1 MTATLSPNPASIPE
15 RSLRMLAISANL
27 LPEEVTDARRT
38 RKIRL
43 VVASAVAGLAAVVA
57 AWYGLAAYQTAAAES
72 EVAALQDRAASLRSQ
87 QNQFTEL
94 AGVQTQ
100 STAIEAELR
109 KLMRTDQRWADLLT
123 AAEKAAPAGV
133 KLMVVNATA
142 TSGKPVSGAAAAAAN
157 GGLPNTS
164 GQTLAG
170 TLTLT
175 GSAPDKPAVAAYVT
189 ALRKATGVVN
199 VELVSATKDDQGR
212 MSFTVDAAVS
222 TKLAGTRFTPQ
233 GGK

>member
-109 KLMRTDQRWADLLT
+109 KLMRTDQRWADLLVS
-123 AAEKAAPAGV
+123 AEKAAPAGV
-133 KLMVVNATA
+133 SLTVVNAA
-142 TSGKPVSGAAAAAAN
+142 AISDKPVSGAAAAAN

-170 TLTLT
+170 SLTLS
-175 GSAPDKPAVAAYVT
+175 GSAPDKPAVAQYVT

-199 VELVSATKDDQGR
+199 VELVSATKDDKGR
-212 MSFTVDAAVS
+212 MTFTVDAAVS